1 MPTYI
6 ALLRWTQKGIENV
19 KESPSRLDQ
28 AKEALRAVGG
38 EFKDFYLT
46 MGSYDMVCV
55 CEAPDDAA
63 IAKFVLGISTK
74 GGCKDREPSCL
85 FRGGIPRHHR
95 LIALISSEQT
105 RVALREPGS
114 RVHLR
119 VPQPLHRRRPQLVR
133 DGRLVKTP
141 LVTGSGVRA
150 DLVHEWV
157 LPAVTVGLAMI
168 VIQRS
173 VE

>member
-63 IAKFVLGISTK
+63 IAQFVLGISTK
-74 GGCKDREPSCL
+74 GGVRTESL
-85 FRGGIPRHHR
+85 RAF
-95 LIALISSEQT
+95 SEEEY
-105 RVALREPGS
+105 RDIIGS
-114 RVHLR
+114 
-119 VPQPLHRRRPQLVR
+119 
-133 DGRLVKTP
+133 
-141 LVTGSGVRA
+141 
-150 DLVHEWV
+150 
-157 LPAVTVGLAMI
+157 LP
-168 VIQRS
+168 
-173 VE
+173 

>member
-28 AKEALRAVGG
+28 AKDALRAVGG

-74 GGCKDREPSCL
+74 GGVRTESL
-85 FRGGIPRHHR
+85 RAF
-95 LIALISSEQT
+95 SEEEY
-105 RVALREPGS
+105 RDIIGS
-114 RVHLR
+114 
-119 VPQPLHRRRPQLVR
+119 
-133 DGRLVKTP
+133 
-141 LVTGSGVRA
+141 
-150 DLVHEWV
+150 
-157 LPAVTVGLAMI
+157 LP
-168 VIQRS
+168 
-173 VE
+173 